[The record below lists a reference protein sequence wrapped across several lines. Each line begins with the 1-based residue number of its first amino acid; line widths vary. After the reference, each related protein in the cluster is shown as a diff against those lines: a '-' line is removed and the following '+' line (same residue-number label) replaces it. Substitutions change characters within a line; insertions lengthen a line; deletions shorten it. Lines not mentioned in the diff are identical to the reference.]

1 MSSNKKY
8 WKSVEE
14 LNENSSIVE
23 ALQQNEFV
31 EEIPTDDFL
40 GDKESLE
47 SSSTSRRDFLKY
59 VGFSTAAA
67 SLAACEGPVI
77 KSIPYVVQPTEI
89 VPGVANYYATTIADG
104 FDFASVLV
112 KTREGRPIKIENN
125 TDAATNGTANARVN
139 ASVLGLYDNLR
150 VKSPMKGESKISWD
164 TFLSETTSKLKGLNG
179 KQIVL
184 LTQSMPSP
192 STNKLIAEFKAKYGN
207 VNHVAY
213 DAVSE
218 SATLDAYQA
227 KYGSRGMANYDFS
240 KAMTIV
246 SVGADFL
253 GDWQGG
259 GFESAYAKKRI
270 PENGKMSRHIQFES
284 NMTLSGANADKRVP
298 LTPSEQKLALAKL
311 YSSITG
317 NSVGSIS
324 LPEAL
329 DKAVQAAANELSKAG
344 SNAVVVTGIQDVD
357 AQTTVLEINA
367 HLRSKAFDPKTT
379 IKTRQG
385 SAKAITQLVA
395 DMKAGKVG
403 AIIMNGVNPMYTLPN
418 AADFAEGLAKTDLSV
433 AFSMKQDETS
443 TKCHYIAAAPHYLE
457 SWGDVEL
464 KAGHYSMMQPTIR
477 PLFDTKQFQEILM
490 SWTETSGA
498 YRDYLKSVWT
508 QSILNGASF
517 NKAVQDGVFVVGTS
531 GNGSGSTGS
540 STTTETSTT
549 ELKDKKD
556 RTFLGGVIH
565 DVAVGV
571 GIKDEDKD
579 EYVTTTTSTTVNNTS
594 DSINVA
600 SVLTGGA
607 AARALAQTK
616 LVEGMELSLYTKTG
630 MGDGQQANNPWLQEF
645 PDPITRTT
653 WDNYLT
659 ISQADADTLEIKNWN
674 VANGGLNGSYAKVS
688 VNGAEAITLPVIIQP
703 GQAKGSVGLAFG
715 YGRTSN
721 ALKDE
726 MKTGVNAYP
735 LYQGFN
741 AVQNVTIEKVAGEHE
756 FACVQ
761 LHNTLMGRGDII
773 KETRLEIFNTYGKED
788 EEHGWNKTPNV
799 SLNHV
804 ETPVTS
810 PDVDLWDEFDR
821 SIGHHFNL
829 SIDLNACTGCGA
841 CVIACHAENNVPVVG
856 KSEMRRSRDM
866 HWLRIDRYYSHQD
879 TFSEDIEEKEA
890 TDGLGLGNYVFGDGQ
905 SDGSLSTFARLEDPA
920 DNPQV
925 VFQPVMCQHCNHAP
939 CETVCPVAATVHG
952 RQGQNQM
959 AYNRCVGT
967 RYCANNCPY
976 KVRRFN
982 WFLYNKNDE
991 FDYYMNDDL
1000 GRMVLNPDVVVRSR
1014 GVMEK
1019 CSMCIQK
1026 TQKTILDAKRDGR
1039 EIKDGEFETACSA
1052 ACGNG
1057 AMIFGDVNDKDSKIS
1072 ALKEDDRMYHM
1083 LEYVGTKPN
1092 VIYQTKV
1099 RNT

>member
-14 LNENSSIVE
+14 LNENSSVVE
-23 ALQQNEFV
+23 AIQQNEFV
-31 EEIPTDDFL
+31 EAIPTDEFL
-40 GDKESLE
+40 GDKEALE

-89 VPGVANYYATTIADG
+89 IPGVANYYATTIADG

-125 TDAATNGTANARVN
+125 TDAGTNGIANARVN

-150 VKSPMKGESKISWD
+150 VKSPMKGETAISWD
-164 TFLSETTSKLKGLNG
+164 TFMSETTSKLSGLSDG
-179 KQIVL
+179 KDIVF
-184 LTQSMPSP
+184 LTQTSPSP
-192 STNKLIAEFKAKYGN
+192 STNKLIAEFTSKYGN
-207 VNHVAY
+207 VRHVAY
-213 DAVSE
+213 DSVSE
-218 SATLDAYQA
+218 SATIDAYEA

-246 SVGADFL
+246 SIGADFL

-259 GFESAYAKKRI
+259 GFDSGYSTKRI
-270 PENGKMSRHIQFES
+270 PAHGKMSRHIQFES
-284 NMTLSGANADKRVP
+284 NMSLSGANADKRVP
-298 LTPSEQKLALAKL
+298 LKPSEQKLVLAKL
-311 YSSITG
+311 YSEVTG
-317 NSVGSIS
+317 NSAGGAKLSER
-324 LPEAL
+324 LGA
-329 DKAVQAAANELSKAG
+329 AVKAAAKELSKAG
-344 SNAVVVTGIQDVD
+344 SNAVVVTGIQDVN
-357 AQTTVLEINA
+357 AQMVALELNA
-367 HLRSKAFDPKTT
+367 YLKSKAFDPKTT

-385 SAKAITQLVA
+385 NDKAVMQLVA

-418 AADFAEGLAKTDLSV
+418 ASDFAEGLSKTDLSV

-443 TKCHYIAAAPHYLE
+443 TNCQYIAAAPHNLE
-457 SWGDVEL
+457 SWGDFEV
-464 KAGHYSMMQPTIR
+464 KSGHYSMMQPTIR
-477 PLFDTKQFQEILM
+477 PLFDTKQFQDVLLG
-490 SWTETSGA
+490 WNANGTS

-508 QSILNGASF
+508 EDILNGAAF
-517 NKAVQDGVFVVGTS
+517 NKAVQDGVFVSGSAGKGANGTS
-531 GNGSGSTGS
+531 TIE
-540 STTTETSTT
+540 TTST

-556 RTFLGGVIH
+556 RTFVGGIIH

-571 GIKDEDKD
+571 GVKDEDKD
-579 EYVTTTTSTTVNNTS
+579 EYLNSTSSKTTSN
-594 DSINVA
+594 
-600 SVLTGGA
+600 GGGSNSGSFSA
-607 AARALAQTK
+607 LSGGDAARALATSAN
-616 LVEGMELSLYTKTG
+616 GSAMELSLYTKTG

-645 PDPITRTT
+645 PDPITRTS
-653 WDNYLT
+653 WDNYVT
-659 ISQADADTLEIKNWN
+659 VSKADADAMDLVNEN
-674 VANGGLNGSYAKVS
+674 VANGGLNGSYVNVT
-688 VNGAEAITLPVIIQP
+688 VNGVTVSNVPVIIQP
-703 GQAKGSVGLAFG
+703 GQAKGSVGMAFG
-715 YGRTSN
+715 YGRT
-721 ALKDE
+721 AGLKVE
-726 MKTGVNAYP
+726 MQTGLNAYP
-735 LYQGFN
+735 LYQDFN
-741 AVQNVTIEKVAGEHE
+741 TAQEVSLEKVSGAHE

-773 KETRLEIFNTYGKED
+773 KETNLEIFNTKGKRV
-788 EEHGWNKTPNV
+788 WNKVPEV

-810 PDVDLWDEFDR
+810 PDVDLWDSFDR

-856 KSEMRRSRDM
+856 KTEIRRSRDM
-866 HWLRIDRYYSHQD
+866 HWLRIDRYYS
-879 TFSEDIEEKEA
+879 SEDSFEGDNEKKA
-890 TDGLGLGNYVFGDGQ
+890 NISGLG
-905 SDGSLSTFARLEDPA
+905 SSLSEFGEMESPA

-925 VFQPVMCQHCNHAP
+925 AFQPVMCQHCNHAP
-939 CETVCPVAATVHG
+939 CETVCPVAATAHG

-991 FDYYMNDDL
+991 FDYFMNDDL
-1000 GRMVLNPDVVVRSR
+1000 GRMVLNPDVTVRSR

-1039 EIKDGEFETACSA
+1039 VIEDGEFQTACSA

-1057 AMIFGDVNDKDSKIS
+1057 AMVFGDINDKESKIA
-1072 ALKEDDRMYHM
+1072 ALKEDDRMYHL
-1083 LEYVGTKPN
+1083 LESVGTKPN

-1099 RNT
+1099 RNTSKV

>member
-23 ALQQNEFV
+23 TLQQNEFV
-31 EEIPTDDFL
+31 EAIPTDEFL

-89 VPGVANYYATTIADG
+89 IPGVANYYATTIANG

-125 TDAATNGTANARVN
+125 TDAATNGIANARVN

-150 VKSPMKGESKISWD
+150 VKTPMKGDAKISWD
-164 TFLSETTSKLKGLNG
+164 TFMSETTSKLNGLADG
-179 KQIVL
+179 KQIVF
-184 LTQSMPSP
+184 LTATMPSP
-192 STNKLIAEFKAKYGN
+192 STNKLISEFASKYGN
-207 VNHVAY
+207 VKHVAY

-218 SATLDAYQA
+218 SATLDAYEA
-227 KYGSRGMANYDFS
+227 KYGKRGMANYDFS
-240 KAMTIV
+240 KAKTIV

-259 GFESAYAKKRI
+259 GFESAYAKKRV
-270 PENGKMSRHIQFES
+270 PDHGKMSRHIQFES
-284 NMTLSGANADKRVP
+284 NMSLSGANADKRVP
-298 LTPSEQKLALAKL
+298 MTPSQQRLALAKL
-311 YSSITG
+311 YSYVTG
-317 NSVGSIS
+317 NSVGGGN
-324 LPEAL
+324 LPEGL
-329 DKAVQAAANELSKAG
+329 DAAIKAAAKELSTAG
-344 SNAVVVTGIQDVD
+344 SNAVVVTGIQDVN

-379 IKTRQG
+379 IYTRQG
-385 SAKAITQLVA
+385 SDKAVMQLVA

-403 AIIMNGVNPMYTLPN
+403 AIIMNGVNPMYTLQN
-418 AADFAEGLAKTDLSV
+418 ASDFAEGLAKTELSV
-433 AFSMKQDETS
+433 AFSMKQDETAS
-443 TKCHYIAAAPHYLE
+443 NCQYIAATPHNLE
-457 SWGDVEL
+457 SWGDYEL
-464 KAGHYSMMQPTIR
+464 KSGHYSMMQPTIR
-477 PLFDTKQFQEILM
+477 PLFDTKQFQEVLLAWNGN
-490 SWTETSGA
+490 STS
-498 YRDYLKSVWT
+498 YRDYIKSYWT
-508 QSILNGASF
+508 SNILGGASF
-517 NKAVQDGVFVVGTS
+517 NKAIQDGVFVVGGS
-531 GNGSGSTGS
+531 GNGSGNGS
-540 STTTETSTT
+540 STVTTTT

-556 RTFLGGVIH
+556 RTFVGGIIH

-571 GIKDEDKD
+571 GIKEEDKD
-579 EYVTTTTSTTVNNTS
+579 EYVTTTTSTTVNNGGS
-594 DSINVA
+594 A
-600 SVLTGGA
+600 GLGSVLSGGD
-607 AARALAQTK
+607 AARALASSAKSQG
-616 LVEGMELSLYTKTG
+616 GMELSLYTKIG

-659 ISQADADTLEIKNWN
+659 VSQADADKLELKNWN
-674 VANGGLNGSYAKVS
+674 VANGGLNGSYANVT
-688 VNGAEAITLPVIIQP
+688 VNGVTVENVPVIIQP

-715 YGRTSN
+715 YGRTSD
-721 ALKDE
+721 ALKKE

-735 LYQGFN
+735 LYQDFN
-741 AVQNVTIEKVAGEHE
+741 TVQNVTIEKVTGEHE

-773 KETRLEIFNTYGKED
+773 KETTLEIFNTKD
-788 EEHGWNKTPNV
+788 KHVWNEVPVV
-799 SLNHV
+799 SLNHI

-821 SIGHHFNL
+821 SVGHHFNL

-856 KSEMRRSRDM
+856 KTEMRRSRDM
-866 HWLRIDRYYSHQD
+866 HWLRIDRYYSSQD
-879 TFSEDIEEKEA
+879 SFEGDNEKK
-890 TDGLGLGNYVFGDGQ
+890 DNISGLN
-905 SDGSLSTFARLEDPA
+905 SSLSEFGEMESPA

-925 VFQPVMCQHCNHAP
+925 AFQPVMCQHCNHAP
-939 CETVCPVAATVHG
+939 CETVCPVAATAHG
-952 RQGQNQM
+952 RQGQNHM

-1000 GRMVLNPDVVVRSR
+1000 GRMVLNPDVTVRSR

-1026 TQKTILDAKRDGR
+1026 TQKTILDAKREGR
-1039 EIKDGEFETACSA
+1039 PVKDGEFQTACSA

-1057 AMIFGDVNDKDSKIS
+1057 AMVFGDINDKDSKI
-1072 ALKEDDRMYHM
+1072 AELKDDNRAYHL
-1083 LEYVGTKPN
+1083 LEHVGVKPN
-1092 VIYQTKV
+1092 VVYQTKV
-1099 RNT
+1099 RNTAKA